1 MHVRS
6 AKSKETGKFTV
17 TVWDYNGVEF
27 FNGEFRDVSEANE
40 AAANQERRMI
50 VAMQSPS
57 QTPLTMAEIL
67 MSDEELLAELLA

>member
-1 MHVRS
+1 MHTRS

-17 TVWDYNGVEF
+17 TVWDYNGAEF
-27 FNGEFRDVSEANE
+27 FKGEFSDVFEANE

-57 QTPLTMAEIL
+57 QAPLAMAEIL
-67 MSDEELLAELLA
+67 MSDDELLAELLA